1 MSGAQGPRRGPASY
15 SPGGPASAALP
26 SLVTPRSPGSRGNLQ
41 RGYDTNE
48 GIIATGF
55 PREFW
60 LSPKTVLSESTP
72 VATIN
77 RFCIGHGFYLWE
89 LGGTTPHE
97 QRWALFRLLEKHRWP
112 EGHAAFMRSIQAP
125 RAPRPP
131 VNVASMSA
139 TRRAQLADSP
149 HSPRD
154 EAGIMT
160 PPGMTPRGHTPS
172 CCRTSSTCRAARS
185 APCTSARR
193 RRSSSPQARR
203 VGQGAGDAGER
214 RGGGA
219 RARRAVRGGAQ
230 ADHQPRG
237 RARRRDQPAAEDAA
251 RAAPRRR
258 REQAGRRRRAAR
270 GGAPSAR

>member
-1 MSGAQGPRRGPASY
+1 MSHGAQGPRRGPASY

-26 SLVTPRSPGSRGNLQ
+26 SLVSPRSPGSRGNLQ

-48 GIIATGF
+48 GALVTGF

-77 RFCIGHGFYLWE
+77 RFCIDHGFYLWE

-131 VNVASMSA
+131 VNVAIMSA

-160 PPGMTPRGHTPS
+160 PPGMTPRGHTPAHS
-172 CCRTSSTCRAARS
+172 AATTRS
-185 APCTSARR
+185 EA
-193 RRSSSPQARR
+193 
-203 VGQGAGDAGER
+203 DASR
-214 RGGGA
+214 
-219 RARRAVRGGAQ
+219 
-230 ADHQPRG
+230 
-237 RARRRDQPAAEDAA
+237 
-251 RAAPRRR
+251 
-258 REQAGRRRRAAR
+258 
-270 GGAPSAR
+270 